1 MSELSD
7 DHYGGGEDD
16 GGCGE
21 LDLLNL
27 SSDEFPET
35 RTSSLLAGG
44 TYEEIRRHDL
54 RTRNICYS
62 IDMIQFLKKTW
73 QELTQ
78 TAGEEFMTQLW
89 NMLDA
94 ETSAKFRK
102 LVS

>member
-1 MSELSD
+1 MAPHFPAISLAIVEIMSELSD

-62 IDMIQFLKKTW
+62 IDMIQVS
-73 QELTQ
+73 QENV
-78 TAGEEFMTQLW
+78 AGTVA
-89 NMLDA
+89 NG
-94 ETSAKFRK
+94 R
-102 LVS
+102 